1 MHGQAPLEV
10 LIVEDE
16 ILLAAELG
24 FLVRESG
31 CRDVGHAMSSDE
43 AVELAAS
50 LKPDL
55 ALVDVHL
62 SDGPTGVEVARL
74 CAALGPRRR
83 GAPDRLMSAPA
94 LVNAVGAAA
103 AICSMTSF
111 APQIAKI
118 WKERDASA
126 ISSRTYAATVAA
138 FALWVVYGL
147 LLGSWPVA
155 VSNGA
160 CLAMAGVVLSMKL
173 RFSRPR

>member
-31 CRDVGHAMSSDE
+31 CRDVGHAMSSGE

-62 SDGPTGVEVARL
+62 SDGPTGVEVARRIVDDCGAVVL
-74 CAALGPRRR
+74 FMTANVKRLPADFAGACGVVGKPYSEMGVKRALTYLQACVRDGR
-83 GAPDRLMSAPA
+83 APGLPPVGFELAPA
-94 LVNAVGAAA
+94 FARRWGLAEAA
-103 AICSMTSF
+103 
-111 APQIAKI
+111 P
-118 WKERDASA
+118 R
-126 ISSRTYAATVAA
+126 
-138 FALWVVYGL
+138 
-147 LLGSWPVA
+147 
-155 VSNGA
+155 
-160 CLAMAGVVLSMKL
+160 AG
-173 RFSRPR
+173 